1 MLASRLADCRAAQLV
16 PRAGLSP
23 FTSGPTNL
31 SRRNVR
37 AKRIT
42 AGLVA
47 VVWVGSIASVAPAGA
62 ASGEPDVSLRRTNA
76 DVLVP
81 KYGKRPGVLQV
92 PVYVQ
97 SKDAPFDLRV
107 RRASYKDPVVLYQV
121 KHTSTGEE
129 WVELGS
135 DYLAGWS
142 GLRDFTRIKVR
153 DSEGHVAYW
162 KRRNF
167 CPNNWDRQRIDD
179 SGPSR
184 PVFPDSCF
192 GRDRS
197 FLRGMTWGIEQSWGV
212 PITSDI
218 RLDVPPGSYSA
229 SVRIRPEFRELFGIS
244 NVEAVAKFTFTVEKM
259 KVDEEDGHFTGG
271 AGGPESDAGGSSLAG
286 ATSGLPDLQALPAF
300 HIGVVNEGGT
310 SRIEFAAN
318 VWNAGPSPLIVEG
331 FRRSDEEVMDA
342 YQYFYEGNQV
352 VGKELVGR
360 MEYHRRDGHFH
371 WHFLQFARY
380 RLRSVESDTVV
391 RSKKQAFCI
400 VPTDSIDLSLS
411 TASWDTEGESLRTAC
426 GGAGALWIREVLP
439 VGWGDTYSQVS
450 GQAINVT
457 NVPNGEYWLE
467 VEANPAGRLYEAD
480 IQNNVVR
487 RKVFLRGTRGE
498 RRITVRN
505 WQGIDF

>member
-1 MLASRLADCRAAQLV
+1 MLGYRFRRCRAAQLV
-16 PRAGLSP
+16 SKAALSP
-23 FTSGPTNL
+23 FTSGPANL

-37 AKRIT
+37 TKTIA

-47 VVWVGSIASVAPAGA
+47 LLWVGSVASFAPAGA
-62 ASGEPDVSLRRTNA
+62 PSGEPDVSLRRTSA
-76 DVLVP
+76 DVFVP
-81 KYGKRPGVLQV
+81 KYGKRPVVLQV

-107 RRASYKDPVVLYQV
+107 RRASYKDPLVLYQV
-121 KHTSTGEE
+121 KHTSAGEQ

-135 DYLAGWS
+135 DYIAGWR
-142 GLRDFTRIKVR
+142 GLRDFFQITVR
-153 DSEGHVAYW
+153 EVEGDIVFG
-162 KRRNF
+162 KRKNF

-184 PVFPDSCF
+184 PVFPEECF
-192 GRDRS
+192 GRDNS
-197 FLRGMTWGIEQSWGV
+197 FLKGMTWGIEQSWAV
-212 PITSDI
+212 PASRDI
-218 RLDVPPGSYSA
+218 RLDIPPGSYSA
-229 SVRIRPEFRELFGIS
+229 AVRIRPEFRELFGIS
-244 NVEAVAKFTFTVEKM
+244 AAEAVARFSFTVEKVE
-259 KVDEEDGHFTGG
+259 VDQEDGEFFGG
-271 AGGPESDAGGSSLAG
+271 AGGSESEAGGPTLEG
-286 ATSGLPDLQALPAF
+286 AASGLPDLQPLPAF
-300 HIGVVNEGGT
+300 HIGVLNEGGK

-318 VWNAGPSPLIVEG
+318 IWNAGPSPLVVEG
-331 FRRSDEEVMDA
+331 FRRSEEEVMDA
-342 YQYFYEGNQV
+342 YQYFYDGDQL
-352 VGKELVGR
+352 VGKELVGT

-380 RLRSVESDTVV
+380 RLRSVETDTVV

-411 TASWDTEGESLRTAC
+411 TASWDTEGQSLRTSC
-426 GGAGALWIREVLP
+426 GGAGAVWIREVLP
-439 VGWGDTYSQVS
+439 VGWGDTYYQVS

-467 VEANPAGRLYEAD
+467 VVANPAGRLYETD
-480 IQNNVVR
+480 MQNNVVQ
-487 RKVFLRGTRGE
+487 RKVFLRGSEGK